1 MFSNTIINFT
11 ITTIIS
17 ILIIL
22 FIHYFWNYLIDTYS
36 TKKTKYLVNSQI
48 EKYKKIVNDI
58 QENKNNNEGSQND
71 SFISDEEVQNMNN
84 NLTDFINSQI

>member
-17 ILIIL
+17 IIIIT

-84 NLTDFINSQI
+84 NLTDFINAQL

>member
-1 MFSNTIINFT
+1 MFSTTIINFT

-84 NLTDFINSQI
+84 NLTEFINSQL

>member
-1 MFSNTIINFT
+1 MFSTTIINFT

-84 NLTDFINSQI
+84 NLTDFINSQL

>member
-84 NLTDFINSQI
+84 NLTDFINSQL

>member
-22 FIHYFWNYLIDTYS
+22 FIHYFWNYLIDNYS